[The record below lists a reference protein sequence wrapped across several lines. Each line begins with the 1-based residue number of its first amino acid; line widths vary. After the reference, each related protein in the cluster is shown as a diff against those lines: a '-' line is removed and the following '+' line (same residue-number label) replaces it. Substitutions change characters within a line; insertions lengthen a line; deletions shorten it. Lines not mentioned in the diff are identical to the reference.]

1 MKKKRREASHQ
12 HSRVNTVDYLLER
25 HLIGDTNDRSY
36 DLRPPSQRQAKGT
49 PPPWRSFRG
58 KKMNET
64 LQMVNTGRCFI
75 SIGHFGH
82 GFKISHALRDPRGIR
97 MGCRDAACL
106 FYCQQST

>member
-1 MKKKRREASHQ
+1 MKKKRRESSHQ

-49 PPPWRSFRG
+49 PPPWSSFWG

-64 LQMVNTGRCFI
+64 LSRWSIQGGASYRSDI
-75 SIGHFGH
+75 SGMDSRSVMHSVILE
-82 GFKISHALRDPRGIR
+82 A
-97 MGCRDAACL
+97 
-106 FYCQQST
+106 